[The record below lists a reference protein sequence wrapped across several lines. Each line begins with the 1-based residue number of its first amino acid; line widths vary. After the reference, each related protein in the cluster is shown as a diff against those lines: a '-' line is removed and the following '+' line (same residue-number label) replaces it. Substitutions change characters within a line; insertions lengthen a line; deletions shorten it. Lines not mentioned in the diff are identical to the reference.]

1 MSEISVIV
9 FDLGNVLIKFDYNI
23 VRKKL
28 NSVENNLGDRLRQY
42 YYSNYFLHRNFER
55 GEITE
60 DDFVNTMLKVLDNK
74 IDREFFCEAYSNIF
88 TVNQKVVDLLPLLK
102 KNYQLILLS
111 NTDPLHRKYGWQ
123 KYDFLKYFDKII
135 LSYEVGA
142 VKPEDKIYKEVESFT
157 KKQPGEHFFTD
168 DIPEYVDAAKKRGW
182 EAVQFNGYEAL
193 KERLIKLGII
203 QNKTGL

>member
-1 MSEISVIV
+1 MNEISVIV

-42 YYSNYFLHRNFER
+42 YYSNYFLHRKFER

-60 DDFVNTMLKVLDNK
+60 YEFVDKMLNVLNNK
-74 IDREFFCEAYSNIF
+74 IDKDFFCDAYSNIF
-88 TVNQKVVDLLPLLK
+88 TVNQKVVDLLSVLK
-102 KNYQLILLS
+102 KNYQLVLLS
-111 NTDPLHRKYGWQ
+111 NTDPIHRKYGWE
-123 KYDFLKYFDKII
+123 KYDFLKYFDKKI
-135 LSYEVGA
+135 LSYEVGV
-142 VKPEDKIYKEVESFT
+142 VKPEDKIYREVESYT

-182 EAVQFNGYEAL
+182 DAVQFKGFESL
-193 KERLIKLGII
+193 KEELMKRKINLDGVIR
-203 QNKTGL
+203 